1 MRRALGLLAGGLVCA
16 WLQGTLVGFA
26 PAHWL
31 PDLVFLWAV
40 GGAVAIPIGEAL
52 LVAGTL
58 GYAVDVLSGAPLGHH
73 ALLLVVA
80 CAATRGASVQLH
92 LGRTPARVALLVG
105 LGLVYHAGH
114 AGLAALFAGAGAP
127 SALAL
132 RHAAIQVGLTSAVGP
147 AVLAAAERW
156 AELLTREEEGVRR
169 PLRLRGTA

>member
-1 MRRALGLLAGGLVCA
+1 MRRPLGLLAGGLVCA

-26 PAHWL
+26 PAWWT

-40 GGAVAIPIGEAL
+40 GGAVAAPVAEAL

-58 GYAVDVLSGAPLGHH
+58 GYAVDVLSGALLGHH

-114 AGLAALFAGAGAP
+114 AGLAALFAGGGLPNGA
-127 SALAL
+127 AL
-132 RHAAIQVGLTSAVGP
+132 RHAATQLALTAAVGP
-147 AVLAAAERW
+147 AVLAAVERW
-156 AELLTREEEGVRR
+156 AELLTRDEEGVRR